1 MVSIILFSGYYILF
15 KTTFLF
21 FFGGLI
27 LPHNT
32 TPVFVPGM
40 DDNICM
46 CWSDVVTGFLSVNTS
61 NNHSK
66 ESCEIPHGVRAIWMI
81 ESGVSIAGLFGNV
94 LSLAVLLHASQRHFL
109 KTPYLLSLTISDILT
124 LLVILK
130 DRIQFLIGDH
140 LPGFLGW
147 CNVSNLIILT
157 GLTMSSLAVAL
168 FTIHR
173 IIVLHQPLTTN
184 RFMSLA
190 GANTLLLI
198 LWVTTFGLYVPAIFA
213 ITPSYECIAVIGWEW
228 FGLYYRPIVKMVSSG
243 IIPDSIIFI
252 GNVSIVVRLR
262 HLKSQL
268 SDTVERNSGPVES
281 ESRSQG
287 EPYNAAIG
295 ICLGLGLFHLLTTL
309 PLKTKLV
316 IWGITG
322 NQYFRAEVSTV
333 LPACLYFLA
342 TLNHAGNFILYM
354 ILTRSFRHTLKK
366 LLCCR

>member
-1 MVSIILFSGYYILF
+1 M
-15 KTTFLF
+15 
-21 FFGGLI
+21 
-27 LPHNT
+27 
-32 TPVFVPGM
+32 
-40 DDNICM
+40 
-46 CWSDVVTGFLSVNTS
+46 
-61 NNHSK
+61 
-66 ESCEIPHGVRAIWMI
+66 WMI
-81 ESGVSIAGLFGNV
+81 ESNV

-109 KTPYLLSLTISDILT
+109 KTPYLLSLAISDILT
-124 LLVILK
+124 LIVILK
-130 DRIQFLIGDH
+130 DRIQFIIGDH

-184 RFMSLA
+184 RFMSMA

-198 LWVTTFGLYVPAIFA
+198 LWMATFGLYIPAIFA
-213 ITPSYECIAVIGWEW
+213 ITSSYECIAVTGWEW
-228 FGLYYRPIVKMVSSG
+228 FGLYYRPIVKLVSSG

-252 GNVSIVVRLR
+252 GNVFIVVRLR
-262 HLKSQL
+262 RLKSQL
-268 SDTVERNSGPVES
+268 IDTMESNSGPVGS
-281 ESRSQG
+281 ESRSRS
-287 EPYNAAIG
+287 EHYNAAIG
-295 ICLGLGLFHLLTTL
+295 ICLGLGVFHLLTTL

-316 IWGITG
+316 IWGIKG
-322 NQYFRAEVSTV
+322 HQYFRAEVLTV

-342 TLNHAGNFILYM
+342 TLNHVGNFILYM